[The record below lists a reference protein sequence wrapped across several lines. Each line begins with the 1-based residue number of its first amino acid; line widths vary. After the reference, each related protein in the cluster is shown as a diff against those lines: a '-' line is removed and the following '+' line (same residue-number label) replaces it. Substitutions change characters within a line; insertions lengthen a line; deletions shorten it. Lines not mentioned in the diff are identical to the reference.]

1 MVTRIGT
8 IVAAFGL
15 CPSPGLAACASDALA
30 VVASDG
36 EILITDSGQMYHVLP
51 GDDFTSQYW
60 LPSEAI
66 IVCDDDVL
74 TFYGERRATYAI
86 INRDEN
92 GEHVSALKG
101 R

>member
-8 IVAAFGL
+8 IFAAFVLFATPAWG
-15 CPSPGLAACASDALA
+15 ACAEDALA
-30 VVASDG
+30 IVSGDG

-51 GDDFTSQYW
+51 GYDFYSQYW
-60 LPSEAI
+60 LPREAI
-66 IVCDDDVL
+66 IVCDDDVVS
-74 TFYGERRATYAI
+74 FYGERRVTYAI

>member
-1 MVTRIGT
+1 MVTKIGA

-15 CPSPGLAACASDALA
+15 CSSPALGACADDALA

-51 GDDFTSQYW
+51 GYDFYSRVW
-60 LPSEAI
+60 LPTEAI
-66 IVCDDDVL
+66 IVCDDDVV
-74 TFYGERRATYAI
+74 TFDGERRATYAI